1 MTSTSALPTAVL
13 LVLLA
18 ADSTNAQ
25 DAELGAEANPVEVPG
40 PQHPRFG
47 GPDAVENQLAT
58 DAAPAHPLR
67 ERTIL
72 EAFSAWKTRMQE
84 ENGLSIGVDY
94 SAVSLSASDSLGED
108 HAAGGMLRF
117 FGTWDLFG
125 RGSDNTGA
133 LVWKIE
139 NRHAYTDI
147 APSALG
153 FETGYIG
160 LFEPPFSDQKARV
173 TNLYWRQRWDN
184 VTLIAGFLDVTDY
197 VDVYALASPW
207 TGFMNFAFST
217 GTTTI
222 PLPNDA
228 TLGVALG
235 AWLTDKL
242 YVIGGL
248 SDTNSDPTSPF
259 DGFDT
264 FFDEREYFKHF
275 EVGATNSREN
285 IYVDNI
291 HLTIWQVDEREAAK
305 TPDGWGANFSYTRY
319 LDDKWLPYIRAGYA
333 DDGGSLMQ
341 KSLSVGIAY
350 QPVPGSNLLG
360 AGFNWGEPNESS
372 FESGL
377 DDQYALE
384 VFYRLNISEQLAI
397 TPDIQFIKN
406 PAQNPT
412 EGSIWVFGLR
422 ARMAF

>member
-1 MTSTSALPTAVL
+1 
-13 LVLLA
+13 
-18 ADSTNAQ
+18 
-25 DAELGAEANPVEVPG
+25 
-40 PQHPRFG
+40 
-47 GPDAVENQLAT
+47 
-58 DAAPAHPLR
+58 
-67 ERTIL
+67 
-72 EAFSAWKTRMQE
+72 MQE

-94 SAVSLSASDSLGED
+94 SAVSLSASESLGED

-228 TLGVALG
+228 TLGIALG
-235 AWLTDKL
+235 VWLTDRL

-248 SDTNSDPTSPF
+248 SDTNSDPTNPF

-397 TPDIQFIKN
+397 TPDIQFIRN

-412 EGSIWVFGLR
+412 ESSIWVFGLR